1 MAEKN
6 YAEMSRGERMTF
18 QAKKR
23 KEVVAELKKNPD
35 ALEPTPKVTGRP
47 LTNARRQDG
56 FFEDTSLTAARIAEE
71 ARRKA
76 LKNPAPVQPAP
87 APLEVSDQIAI
98 FEAFCARTP
107 DFHRTQWNTEMMS
120 RCLEYN
126 AAVKNITFS
135 SSGLDACFK
144 YLSDGGY
151 LETRIRHRGQSA
163 PREFPEYVQPEPV
176 EDINAKRPL
185 TQPSV
190 TQVISK
196 EEHDRLNKMPLAEL
210 AAEVR
215 KNYNHRRAG
224 EVVR

>member
-6 YAEMSRGERMTF
+6 YAEMSRSERMTF

-23 KEVVAELKKNPD
+23 KEVVAELRKNPD

-47 LTNARRQDG
+47 ITHARRQDG
-56 FFEDTSLTAARIAEE
+56 VCESPDLTAARIAEE

-126 AAVKNITFS
+126 ETVGNFTFS
-135 SSGLDACFK
+135 SSGLDSCFK
-144 YLSDGGY
+144 FLSEGGY
-151 LETRIRHRGQSA
+151 LETRVRHRGQGA

-196 EEHDRLNKMPLAEL
+196 EEHDRLKNMPLEEL

-215 KNYNHRRAG
+215 RGYNTRRHG
-224 EVVR
+224 EAVR